1 VKGRAPRLGFSG
13 ASGKALPIATK
24 FRGNCK
30 RAMNPTL
37 VIANKNYSSWSF
49 RPWIL
54 MRHFGL
60 AFDEIVIP
68 MAQENTRAEM
78 LRFSP
83 AGKCP
88 SLRDG
93 EIVVWDSLAIIEYV
107 AELHPRLPIWPRPRA
122 ARAQARSL
130 AAEMHSGLMAMR
142 QHLPM
147 NMRRAIARR
156 ELTPEASAD
165 VARLERAFGQA
176 RGEFGQAGAFLFGD
190 FSAADAMFAP
200 VINRLHV
207 YDVTVTAAT
216 SAYMDAM
223 MALPAWQEWRA
234 QAEAETWIIGK
245 YEAA

>member
-1 VKGRAPRLGFSG
+1 
-13 ASGKALPIATK
+13 
-24 FRGNCK
+24 
-30 RAMNPTL
+30 
-37 VIANKNYSSWSF
+37 
-49 RPWIL
+49 

-68 MAQENTRAEM
+68 LAQENTLAEL

-107 AELHPRLPIWPRPRA
+107 AELHPRLPIWPGPRA
-122 ARAQARSL
+122 ARARARSL
-130 AAEMHSGLMAMR
+130 ATEMHSGFMGIR
-142 QHLPM
+142 QLLPM
-147 NMRRAIARR
+147 NMRRAVARR

-165 VARLERAFGQA
+165 AARLEQAFMQA
-176 RGEFGQAGAFLFGD
+176 RDEFGQAGAFLFGD

-200 VINRLHV
+200 VVNRLHV
-207 YDVTVTAAT
+207 YDVTVTPAT
-216 SAYMDAM
+216 RAYMDAM

-245 YEAA
+245 YEIA

>member
-1 VKGRAPRLGFSG
+1 MK
-13 ASGKALPIATK
+13 
-24 FRGNCK
+24 
-30 RAMNPTL
+30 PTL
-37 VIANKNYSSWSF
+37 IIANKNYSSWSF

-68 MAQENTRAEM
+68 LAQDNTHAEI

-107 AELHPRLPIWPRPRA
+107 AELHPHVPIWPRPRA
-122 ARAQARSL
+122 ARARARSL
-130 AAEMHSGLMAMR
+130 AAEMHSGFMGIR
-142 QHLPM
+142 QLLPM
-147 NMRRAIARR
+147 NMRRSVARR
-156 ELTPEASAD
+156 ALTAEASAD
-165 VARLERAFGQA
+165 VARLEQAFAQA
-176 RGEFGQAGAFLFGD
+176 RREFGQAGAFLCGD

-200 VINRLHV
+200 VVNRLQV
-207 YDVTVTAAT
+207 YDVTVTPAT
-216 SAYMDAM
+216 RAYMDAM

-234 QAEAETWIIGK
+234 QAEAEPWTIDK

>member
-1 VKGRAPRLGFSG
+1 MSL
-13 ASGKALPIATK
+13 
-24 FRGNCK
+24 
-30 RAMNPTL
+30 TL
-37 VIANKNYSSWSF
+37 IIANKNYSSWSF

-68 MAQENTRAEM
+68 MEQENTRAEM
-78 LRFSP
+78 LRYSP
-83 AGKCP
+83 AGKCL
-88 SLRDG
+88 LRDG

-107 AELHPRLPIWPRPRA
+107 AELHPDKPIWPRPRA
-122 ARAQARSL
+122 ARARARSL
-130 AAEMHSGLMAMR
+130 AAEMHSGFMDIREL
-142 QHLPM
+142 LPM
-147 NMRRAIARR
+147 NMRHAVARR
-156 ELTPEASAD
+156 ELTRQASAD
-165 VARLERAFGQA
+165 VARLEQAFAQA
-176 RGEFGQAGAFLFGD
+176 RGEFCQAGAFLFGD

-200 VINRLHV
+200 VVNRLHV

-216 SAYMDAM
+216 RAYMDAM

>member
-1 VKGRAPRLGFSG
+1 MK
-13 ASGKALPIATK
+13 
-24 FRGNCK
+24 
-30 RAMNPTL
+30 PTL
-37 VIANKNYSSWSF
+37 IIANKNYSSWSF

-88 SLRDG
+88 SLHDG
-93 EIVVWDSLAIIEYV
+93 EIVVWDSLAIIEYL
-107 AELHPRLPIWPRPRA
+107 AELYPDKPIWPRPRA
-122 ARAQARSL
+122 ARARARSL
-130 AAEMHSGLMAMR
+130 AAEMHSGFQALR
-142 QHLPM
+142 QLLPM
-147 NMRRAIARR
+147 NMRRAVARR

-165 VARLERAFGQA
+165 AARLEQAFGQA
-176 RGEFGQAGAFLFGD
+176 RREFGQAGAFLCGD

-200 VINRLHV
+200 VVNRLHV

-223 MALPAWQEWRA
+223 MALPAWQDWRA
-234 QAEAETWIIGK
+234 QAEAET
-245 YEAA
+245 

>member
-1 VKGRAPRLGFSG
+1 MK
-13 ASGKALPIATK
+13 
-24 FRGNCK
+24 
-30 RAMNPTL
+30 PTL
-37 VIANKNYSSWSF
+37 VITNKNYSSWSF

-78 LRFSP
+78 SRFSP

-88 SLRDG
+88 SLHDG

-107 AELHPRLPIWPRPRA
+107 AELYPRTAIWPRPRA
-122 ARAQARSL
+122 ARARARSL
-130 AAEMHSGLMAMR
+130 AAEMHSGFVGLR
-142 QHLPM
+142 QLLPM
-147 NMRRAIARR
+147 NMRRAVARR
-156 ELTPEASAD
+156 ELTPDASAD
-165 VARLERAFGQA
+165 VARLEQAFAQA

-200 VINRLHV
+200 VVNRLHV
-207 YDVTVTAAT
+207 YDVAVTAA
-216 SAYMDAM
+216 SRAYMDAM

>member
-1 VKGRAPRLGFSG
+1 MK
-13 ASGKALPIATK
+13 
-24 FRGNCK
+24 
-30 RAMNPTL
+30 PTL

-68 MAQENTRAEM
+68 LAQENTLAEL

-107 AELHPRLPIWPRPRA
+107 AELHPRLPIWPGPRA
-122 ARAQARSL
+122 ARARARSL
-130 AAEMHSGLMAMR
+130 ATEMHSGFMGIR
-142 QHLPM
+142 QLLPM
-147 NMRRAIARR
+147 NMRRAVARR

-165 VARLERAFGQA
+165 AARLEQAFMQA
-176 RGEFGQAGAFLFGD
+176 RDEFGQAGAFLFGD

-200 VINRLHV
+200 VVNRLHV
-207 YDVTVTAAT
+207 YDVTVTPAT
-216 SAYMDAM
+216 RAYMDAM

-245 YEAA
+245 YEIA